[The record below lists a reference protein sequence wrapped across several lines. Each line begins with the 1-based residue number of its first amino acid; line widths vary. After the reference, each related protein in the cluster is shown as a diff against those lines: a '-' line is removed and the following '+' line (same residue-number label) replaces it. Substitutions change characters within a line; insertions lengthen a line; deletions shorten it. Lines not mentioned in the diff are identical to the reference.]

1 MQQPIHTPSERH
13 HDSDSGACGV
23 ARGSNR
29 RSRLAPQSKEGTM
42 RIHADGHRK
51 VRELLLVLILSAVAL
66 ACFTVRAAPA
76 GALVPS
82 VGLTKPVNGDV
93 DAKMSTG
100 LAFRADVTP
109 GLMGEI
115 GVAYRSESRF
125 DNQLDIRS
133 WPVTASLYFK
143 PGPLYVGAGVGW
155 YQTTFAFADG
165 SPFEDETRQDFGVH
179 AGGGLELPITKAVGV
194 DLNGR
199 YVMMQDQ
206 QSQLVPE
213 SFDPD
218 FWAMSLG
225 LAMHF

>member
-1 MQQPIHTPSERH
+1 
-13 HDSDSGACGV
+13 
-23 ARGSNR
+23 
-29 RSRLAPQSKEGTM
+29 M

-51 VRELLLVLILSAVAL
+51 VREVLLVLILSVIAL

-76 GALVPS
+76 ASLVPS
-82 VGLTKPVNGDV
+82 VGLTKPASVDA
-93 DAKMSTG
+93 DAKMFTG
-100 LAFRADVTP
+100 LALRGDVTP

-115 GVAYRSESRF
+115 GVGYRSESRF

-155 YQTTFAFADG
+155 YQTTFAFQDG
-165 SPFEDETRQDFGVH
+165 SPFSDETRQDFGVH
-179 AGGGLELPITKAVGV
+179 AGGGLELPISKAVGV

-213 SFDPD
+213 DFDPD
-218 FWAMSLG
+218 FWTMSLG

>member
-1 MQQPIHTPSERH
+1 
-13 HDSDSGACGV
+13 
-23 ARGSNR
+23 
-29 RSRLAPQSKEGTM
+29 M
-42 RIHADGHRK
+42 RIRANGHRK
-51 VRELLLVLILSAVAL
+51 VREVLLVLVLSAIAL
-66 ACFTVRAAPA
+66 AFLTVRATPA
-76 GALVPS
+76 ASLVPS
-82 VGLTKPVNGDV
+82 VGLAKPASGDG

-100 LAFRADVTP
+100 LALRSDLTP

-115 GVAYRSESRF
+115 GISYRSESRF
-125 DNQLDIRS
+125 NNQLDVRS

-143 PGPLYVGAGVGW
+143 PGPVYVGAGVGW
-155 YQTTFAFADG
+155 YQTSFAYPDG

-179 AGGGLELPITKAVGV
+179 AGGGLELPISKAVGV

-206 QSQLVPE
+206 QSRLVPE
-213 SFDPD
+213 DFDPD